1 MSMSGTTDKIGVV
14 ILAAGQGTRMK
25 SELPKV
31 MHKLAGRP
39 MIDYVVAAVESAG
52 HHTKNFSVVAGIK
65 PVVVV
70 SPTNH
75 LAREFL
81 GARVD
86 YAIQEKQL
94 GTGHAVACAEKI
106 LNGFV
111 DHVMVFYGDHPYLKS
126 ESIKRLMKRHVERGN
141 TVTLMTAVVPDFEGW
156 RAPFYDFGRVIR
168 GANGHVAEIVERK
181 DANEEELKTK
191 EINPSYFCF
200 KADWL
205 WKNLK
210 ELKNNNAQ
218 KEYYLTDLVKQAI
231 DAGEKISS
239 IEIEPAE
246 ALGVNSQ
253 DDLKLAH
260 DIK

>member
-1 MSMSGTTDKIGVV
+1 MSELKDKIGAV

-25 SELPKV
+25 SDLPKV
-31 MHKLAGRP
+31 MHELAGRP
-39 MIDYVVAAVESAG
+39 MIDYVVSAVED
-52 HHTKNFSVVAGIK
+52 AGIR

-70 SPTNH
+70 SP
-75 LAREFL
+75 ASSAVREFL
-81 GARVD
+81 GDRVD
-86 YAIQEKQL
+86 YATQEKQL
-94 GTGHAVACAEKI
+94 GTGHAVACAEKV

-111 DHVMVFYGDHPYLKS
+111 DHVMVFYGDHPHLKS
-126 ESIKRLMKRHVERGN
+126 ESIKQLMVRHIERGN
-141 TVTLMTAVVPDFEGW
+141 TVTLMTAVVPDFDDW
-156 RAPFYDFGRVIR
+156 REPFYSFGRVIR
-168 GANGHVAEIVERK
+168 GASGHIAKIVERK
-181 DANEEELKTK
+181 DANEEELKVK

-210 ELKNNNAQ
+210 ELKNDNAQ
-218 KEYYLTDLVKQAI
+218 AEYYLPDLVKQAI

-246 ALGVNSQ
+246 ALGVNSR

-260 DIK
+260 EIK